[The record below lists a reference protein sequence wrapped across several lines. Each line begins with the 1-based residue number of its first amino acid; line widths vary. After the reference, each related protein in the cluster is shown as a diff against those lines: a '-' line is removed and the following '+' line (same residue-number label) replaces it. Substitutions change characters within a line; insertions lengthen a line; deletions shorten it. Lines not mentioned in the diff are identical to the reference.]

1 MKTSSI
7 KAYIECILFLFSIYI
22 TNLYLV
28 FIECRNLMAHHFYY
42 IVFEG
47 RKPSIYESWPNCQRQ
62 VNGFMGNLFQSFESL
77 LDAESTHNA

>member
-7 KAYIECILFLFSIYI
+7 RVYIECILFLFSIYI

-28 FIECRNLMAHHFYY
+28 FIKCRNLMAHHSYY

-62 VNGFMGNLFQSFESL
+62 VNGFMGN
-77 LDAESTHNA
+77 STHNA